1 MRTPDREAIRRLLC
15 AALAVAVMA
24 ALAGACGNT
33 PDTTLQPDPPAVTY
47 APLQHPFRG
56 ARLFVDDRTSGAR
69 WQREHGAGWLD
80 PITTQ
85 PQARWLNGPQ
95 DLARLPALAARAR
108 RQRALLVLGAYYIP
122 NRGCSTSRQG
132 AASANDYRRWID
144 RLIQLLGSTRAAI
157 VVEPDA
163 VAADCF
169 DAKRATLLRRS
180 VKRLAN
186 AGQYVYLDAGH
197 ARWRS
202 TGEMAER
209 LLRAGI
215 QYAQGF
221 SVNVANRQTTRQSYR
236 WGREL
241 SDLLGRREFVIDTSR
256 NGLGPPP
263 DEPDRDDEWCNPRRQ
278 ALGQAPTTRTS
289 MPGLAALLWIK
300 LPGESDGI
308 CGGETTYLFSST
320 QARRLIVNSPFVP
333 PEARRLATATDVSP
347 PRTDTTEPD
356 RSDSVPPDV
365 DHPAGRQA
373 ADGRPPEIRP
383 SSL

>member
-1 MRTPDREAIRRLLC
+1 MGTTGREAMRRLRRAL
-15 AALAVAVMA
+15 LAVAAIV
-24 ALAGACGNT
+24 ALAGACTNT
-33 PDTTLQPDPPAVTY
+33 PDTTLHPDPPAISYV
-47 APLQHPFRG
+47 PLQHPFRG
-56 ARLFVDDRTSGAR
+56 ARLLVDDQTAGAR

-80 PITTQ
+80 PITTR

-108 RQRALLVLGAYYIP
+108 RQRALLVLVAYYLP
-122 NRGCSTSRQG
+122 HRGCSSSSDQGAPTSR
-132 AASANDYRRWID
+132 DYRRWID
-144 RLIQLLGSTRAAI
+144 RLVGHLGSTRTAV

-169 DAKRATLLRRS
+169 DARRAILLKHTVR
-180 VKRLAN
+180 RLAA

-202 TGEMAER
+202 TGEMAQR

-221 SVNVANRQTTRQSYR
+221 SVNVANRQTTRRSYQ

-241 SDLLGRREFVIDTSR
+241 SDLLGGREFVIDTSR
-256 NGLGPPP
+256 NGIGPPP
-263 DEPDRDDEWCNPRRQ
+263 DQAGRDDEWCNPRRQ
-278 ALGQAPTTRTS
+278 ALGQAPITRAS

-308 CGGETTYLFSST
+308 CGGETSYLFSPT
-320 QARRLIVNSPFVP
+320 QARRLTVNSPFVP
-333 PEARRLATATDVSP
+333 AAARRLAA
-347 PRTDTTEPD
+347 
-356 RSDSVPPDV
+356 
-365 DHPAGRQA
+365 A
-373 ADGRPPEIRP
+373 ADVPSPTDGRHRT
-383 SSL
+383 

>member
-1 MRTPDREAIRRLLC
+1 MPTPGRDAVRRLLC
-15 AALAVAVMA
+15 AVLAAAVMA
-24 ALAGACGNT
+24 ALAGACDNT
-33 PDTTLQPDPPAVTY
+33 PDTTLRPDPPAVAY

-56 ARLFVDDRTSGAR
+56 ARLFVDDQTAGAR

-80 PITTQ
+80 PITTR

-108 RQRALLVLGAYYIP
+108 RQRALLVLVAYHIP
-122 NRGCSTSRQG
+122 NRGCSSSSQGAPTSRH
-132 AASANDYRRWID
+132 YRRWID
-144 RLIQLLGSTRAAI
+144 RLIDLLGSTRAAI

-169 DAKRATLLRRS
+169 DTRRAILLKHS

-197 ARWRS
+197 ARWRG
-202 TGEMAER
+202 TGEMAQR

-241 SDLLGRREFVIDTSR
+241 SDLLGQREFVIDTSR

-263 DEPDRDDEWCNPRRQ
+263 DEPDRDDEWCNPRHQ

-300 LPGESDGI
+300 LPGESDGL
-308 CGGETTYLFSST
+308 CGGEATYLFSPA
-320 QARRLIVNSPFVP
+320 QARRLTVNSPFVP
-333 PEARRLATATDVSP
+333 EVGRRLAA
-347 PRTDTTEPD
+347 
-356 RSDSVPPDV
+356 
-365 DHPAGRQA
+365 A
-373 ADGRPPEIRP
+373 AD
-383 SSL
+383 SSPTTGGLNRT

>member
-1 MRTPDREAIRRLLC
+1 MPTPGGEATRRLLGPV
-15 AALAVAVMA
+15 VAVVVIV
-24 ALAGACGNT
+24 ALAGACANT
-33 PDTTLQPDPPAVTY
+33 PDTTLHPDPPAVSY

-56 ARLFVDDRTSGAR
+56 ARLFVDDQTAGAR
-69 WQREHGAGWLD
+69 WQRQHGAGWLD

-85 PQARWLNGPQ
+85 PQARWLNSPQ
-95 DLARLPALAARAR
+95 DLARLPGLAARAR
-108 RQRALLVLGAYYIP
+108 RQGALLVLVAYYLP
-122 NRGCSTSRQG
+122 DRGCSSSSDQG
-132 AASANDYRRWID
+132 APTTGDYRRWIE
-144 RLIQLLGSTRAAI
+144 RLIDHLGSTRAAI

-169 DAKRATLLRRS
+169 DTRRAILLKYS
-180 VKRLAN
+180 VRRLAN

-202 TGEMAER
+202 TGEMAQR

-221 SVNVANRQTTRQSYR
+221 SVNVANRQTTSQSYR

-241 SDLLGRREFVIDTSR
+241 SDLLGGREFVIDTSR

-263 DEPDRDDEWCNPRRQ
+263 AEPDRDDEWCNPRRQ

-308 CGGETTYLFSST
+308 CGGETSYLFSPT
-320 QARRLIVNSPFVP
+320 QAQRLILNSPFVP
-333 PEARRLATATDVSP
+333 AEGRQLAAAADVSP
-347 PRTDTTEPD
+347 TTDSHDRT
-356 RSDSVPPDV
+356 
-365 DHPAGRQA
+365 
-373 ADGRPPEIRP
+373 
-383 SSL
+383 

>member
-1 MRTPDREAIRRLLC
+1 MRRLLC
-15 AALAVAVMA
+15 GVLAAAVIV
-24 ALAGACGNT
+24 ALAGACANT
-33 PDTTLQPDPPAVTY
+33 PDTTLHPDPPAVTY

-56 ARLFVDDRTSGAR
+56 ARLFVDDQTTGAR
-69 WQREHGAGWLD
+69 WQRAHGAGWLD
-80 PITTQ
+80 PITAR

-95 DLARLPALAARAR
+95 DLAQLPGLAARAR
-108 RQRALLVLGAYYIP
+108 RQRALLVLVAYYLP
-122 NRGCSTSRQG
+122 NRGCSSSDQGASTSRH
-132 AASANDYRRWID
+132 YRRWID
-144 RLIQLLGSTRAAI
+144 RLVDHLGSTRAAI

-169 DAKRATLLRRS
+169 DARRAILLKRS

-202 TGEMAER
+202 TGEMAQR
-209 LLRAGI
+209 LLRAGV

-263 DEPDRDDEWCNPRRQ
+263 EEPDRDDEWCNPRRQ
-278 ALGQAPTTRTS
+278 ALGHAPTTKSS

-308 CGGETTYLFSST
+308 CGGETTYLFSPT

-333 PEARRLATATDVSP
+333 AEAPRLAAAAD
-347 PRTDTTEPD
+347 
-356 RSDSVPPDV
+356 VPPTT
-365 DHPAGRQA
+365 
-373 ADGRPPEIRP
+373 DGRDRRI
-383 SSL
+383 

>member
-1 MRTPDREAIRRLLC
+1 MRTPDREAMGGLVR
-15 AALAVAVMA
+15 AVVALALVA
-24 ALAGACGNT
+24 ALAGACTNT
-33 PDTTLQPDPPAVTY
+33 PDTTLHPDPPAVTY

-56 ARLFVDDRTSGAR
+56 ARLLVDDRTAGAR
-69 WQREHGAGWLD
+69 WQRQRGAGWLD
-80 PITTQ
+80 PITTR

-108 RQRALLVLGAYYIP
+108 QQRTLLVLVTYYLP
-122 NRGCSTSRQG
+122 NRGCSPSSDQG
-132 AASANDYRRWID
+132 AATDRHYRRWID
-144 RLIQLLGSTRAAI
+144 RLVDHLGSTRAAI

-169 DAKRATLLRRS
+169 DTRRATLLKHS
-180 VKRLAN
+180 VKRLAD
-186 AGQYVYLDAGH
+186 AGHYVYLDAGH

-202 TGEMAER
+202 TGEMAQR

-221 SVNVANRQTTRQSYR
+221 SVNVANRQTTRQSYQ

-263 DEPDRDDEWCNPRRQ
+263 DAPDRDDEWCNPRRQ
-278 ALGQAPTTRTS
+278 ALGQAPTTKTS

-308 CGGETTYLFSST
+308 CGGETTYLFSPT
-320 QARRLIVNSPFVP
+320 QARRLLVNSPFVP
-333 PEARRLATATDVSP
+333 AASRRLATAAG
-347 PRTDTTEPD
+347 
-356 RSDSVPPDV
+356 VPPTT
-365 DHPAGRQA
+365 
-373 ADGRPPEIRP
+373 DGHDRT
-383 SSL
+383 

>member
-1 MRTPDREAIRRLLC
+1 MRTPGREAMRRLLC
-15 AALAVAVMA
+15 AVLAVAVMA
-24 ALAGACGNT
+24 ALAGACANT
-33 PDTTLQPDPPAVTY
+33 PDTTLHPDPQAITY

-56 ARLFVDDRTSGAR
+56 AQLFVDDQTAGAR

-80 PITTQ
+80 PITTR

-95 DLARLPALAARAR
+95 DLTRLPALAARAR
-108 RQRALLVLGAYYIP
+108 RQQALLVLVTYYIP
-122 NRGCSTSRQG
+122 NRGCSSSDQG
-132 AASANDYRRWID
+132 APTSSHYRRWID
-144 RLIQLLGSTRAAI
+144 RLIQHLGSTRAAI

-169 DAKRATLLRRS
+169 DTRRATLLKRS
-180 VKRLAN
+180 VKRLAD
-186 AGQYVYLDAGH
+186 AGQYVYIDAGH

-202 TGEMAER
+202 TGEMAQR

-221 SVNVANRQTTRQSYR
+221 SVNVANRQTTRQSYQ

-241 SDLLGRREFVIDTSR
+241 SDLLSRREFVIDTSR

-278 ALGQAPTTRTS
+278 ALGQTPTTRTTL
-289 MPGLAALLWIK
+289 PGLAALLWIK

-308 CGGETTYLFSST
+308 CGGETTYLFSPT
-320 QARRLIVNSPFVP
+320 QARRLMVNSPFVP

-365 DHPAGRQA
+365 HQP
-373 ADGRPPEIRP
+373 DGRPPGNRP
-383 SSL
+383 SSALTP

>member
-1 MRTPDREAIRRLLC
+1 MRRLLP
-15 AALAVAVMA
+15 AVLAVAVVA
-24 ALAGACGNT
+24 AVAGACGNS

-56 ARLFVDDRTSGAR
+56 ARLFVDDQTAGAR
-69 WQREHGAGWLD
+69 WQREHRATWLD
-80 PITTQ
+80 PITTR

-95 DLARLPALAARAR
+95 DLTKLPTLAARAR
-108 RQRALLVLGAYYIP
+108 RQRALLVLVAYYLP
-122 NRGCSTSRQG
+122 NRGCSSSSDQGAPTSRH
-132 AASANDYRRWID
+132 YRRWID
-144 RLIQLLGSTRAAI
+144 RLIDHLGSTRAAI

-169 DAKRATLLRRS
+169 DTRRAILLSYS

-202 TGEMAER
+202 TGEMAQR

-221 SVNVANRQTTRQSYR
+221 SVNVANRQTTSQSYR

-263 DEPDRDDEWCNPRRQ
+263 EDPDRDDEWCNPRHQ
-278 ALGQAPTTRTS
+278 ALGQAPTTEPG

-308 CGGETTYLFSST
+308 CGGETTYLFSAT
-320 QARRLIVNSPFVP
+320 QAQRLTVNSPFVP
-333 PEARRLATATDVSP
+333 AEARRLAAAAD
-347 PRTDTTEPD
+347 
-356 RSDSVPPDV
+356 VPPTT
-365 DHPAGRQA
+365 
-373 ADGRPPEIRP
+373 DGRDRT
-383 SSL
+383 

>member
-1 MRTPDREAIRRLLC
+1 MRTEAMGGLVRSVVVVGL
-15 AALAVAVMA
+15 VA
-24 ALAGACGNT
+24 ALAGACTNT
-33 PDTTLQPDPPAVTY
+33 PDTTLHPDPPAVTY

-56 ARLFVDDRTSGAR
+56 ARLFVDDQTAGAR

-80 PITTQ
+80 PITTR

-95 DLARLPALAARAR
+95 DLAGLPVVAARAR
-108 RQRALLVLGAYYIP
+108 RQRALLVLVAYHLP
-122 NRGCSTSRQG
+122 NRGCSPDQGASTSRH
-132 AASANDYRRWID
+132 YRRWID
-144 RLIQLLGSTRAAI
+144 RLVDHLGSTRAAI

-169 DAKRATLLRRS
+169 DTRRATLLRHS

-202 TGEMAER
+202 TGEMAQR

-215 QYAQGF
+215 QHAQGF
-221 SVNVANRQTTRQSYR
+221 SVNVANRQTTRRSYQ

-241 SDLLGRREFVIDTSR
+241 SDLLGRREFVVDTSR

-278 ALGQAPTTRTS
+278 ALGQAPTTGTS

-308 CGGETTYLFSST
+308 CGGETTYLFSPT
-320 QARRLIVNSPFVP
+320 QARRLLVNSPFVP
-333 PEARRLATATDVSP
+333 AAGRRFAADAVVP
-347 PRTDTTEPD
+347 PTTEGHD
-356 RSDSVPPDV
+356 RT
-365 DHPAGRQA
+365 
-373 ADGRPPEIRP
+373 
-383 SSL
+383 

>member
-1 MRTPDREAIRRLLC
+1 MRTPDREAIRRPLC

-24 ALAGACGNT
+24 ALAGACANT
-33 PDTTLQPDPPAVTY
+33 PDTTLHPDPPAVTY
-47 APLQHPFRG
+47 APLQQPFRG
-56 ARLFVDDRTSGAR
+56 AQLFVDDQTAGAR

-80 PITTQ
+80 PITTR

-108 RQRALLVLGAYYIP
+108 QQQALLVLVTYYLP
-122 NRGCSTSRQG
+122 NRGCSSSGQG
-132 AASANDYRRWID
+132 APTSKHYRRWID
-144 RLIQLLGSTRAAI
+144 RLIDHLGSTRAAI

-169 DAKRATLLRRS
+169 DTRRAILLKHS

-241 SDLLGRREFVIDTSR
+241 SDLLGRRDFVIDTSR

-278 ALGQAPTTRTS
+278 ALGQAPTTRTG

-300 LPGESDGI
+300 RPGESDGI
-308 CGGETTYLFSST
+308 CGGETTYLFSPT
-320 QARRLIVNSPFVP
+320 QARRLTVNSPFVP
-333 PEARRLATATDVSP
+333 AESRQLAAAADVSATTDGND
-347 PRTDTTEPD
+347 RT
-356 RSDSVPPDV
+356 
-365 DHPAGRQA
+365 
-373 ADGRPPEIRP
+373 
-383 SSL
+383 

>member
-1 MRTPDREAIRRLLC
+1 MGGLLR
-15 AALAVAVMA
+15 AAVAVAVVA
-24 ALAGACGNT
+24 ALAGACSNT
-33 PDTTLQPDPPAVTY
+33 PDTSLRPDPPAVTY
-47 APLQHPFRG
+47 APLEHPFRG
-56 ARLFVDDRTSGAR
+56 ARLLVDDQTASAR

-80 PITTQ
+80 PIATR

-95 DLARLPALAARAR
+95 DLVGLPALAARAR
-108 RQRALLVLGAYYIP
+108 RQRALLVLVAYHLP
-122 NRGCSTSRQG
+122 GRGCTSSGQGAPTSRH
-132 AASANDYRRWID
+132 YHRWIE
-144 RLIQLLGSTRAAI
+144 RLIDHLGPTRAAI

-169 DAKRATLLRRS
+169 DTRRATLLRRS
-180 VKRLAN
+180 VKRLAD

-221 SVNVANRQTTRQSYR
+221 SVNVANRQTTKQSYR

-263 DEPDRDDEWCNPRRQ
+263 DDPDRDDEWCNPRRQ

-308 CGGETTYLFSST
+308 CGGETSYLFSPT
-320 QARRLIVNSPFVP
+320 QAQRLTVNSPSVP
-333 PEARRLATATDVSP
+333 AASRRLAAAADVSP
-347 PRTDTTEPD
+347 T
-356 RSDSVPPDV
+356 
-365 DHPAGRQA
+365 
-373 ADGRPPEIRP
+373 ADGRYPT
-383 SSL
+383 